1 MVSAPSP
8 GGLGPGLRAGLASSP
23 QLNTPGQ
30 QPAVSPCT
38 LNEEAAYREKIRH
51 LSKYIEPLRRMIA
64 RVGNEGKNQARY
76 YCHTNY
82 LIIFKWF

>member
-1 MVSAPSP
+1 MVSSPALAPSP
-8 GGLGPGLRAGLASSP
+8 GGLGAGLRASLASSP

-38 LNEEAAYREKIRH
+38 LHEEAAYREKIRH

-64 RVGNEGKNQARY
+64 RVGNDGIWN
-76 YCHTNY
+76 
-82 LIIFKWF
+82 FKFLL